1 MAERSSAAGSVM
13 IEPSRTF
20 PERENPHGRG
30 RRCPDAAGGN
40 RGLGGEARA
49 LPTGPL
55 RSVHHPVPHTSRTV
69 VRGRRHTHD
78 RQILSSR
85 PLHVAHHPS
94 RPPRAIGRPWDA
106 ARPRSSLW
114 KANAS
119 KPSTLT
125 ATLST
130 ERVFGLRKSRER
142 RIRVARRR
150 LRHRSRVLVANA
162 RDLRDG
168 VNDVRRLVVDS
179 TEGLRS
185 EERRV
190 GLDEDP

>member
-1 MAERSSAAGSVM
+1 MAERSSAAGSVV

-20 PERENPHGRG
+20 PERENPHGLG

-69 VRGRRHTHD
+69 VRGRRHTND
-78 RQILSSR
+78 RQILSSH
-85 PLHVAHHPS
+85 PPNVAHHPS
-94 RPPRAIGRPWDA
+94 RSPRVGRSSWDA

-142 RIRVARRR
+142 RVRVARRR
-150 LRHRSRVLVANA
+150 LSHRSHVLVANA
-162 RDLRDG
+162 SDLRDG
-168 VNDVRRLVVDS
+168 VDDVRRLVVGP
-179 TEGLRS
+179 TERLRS

-190 GLDEDP
+190 GLDEEP